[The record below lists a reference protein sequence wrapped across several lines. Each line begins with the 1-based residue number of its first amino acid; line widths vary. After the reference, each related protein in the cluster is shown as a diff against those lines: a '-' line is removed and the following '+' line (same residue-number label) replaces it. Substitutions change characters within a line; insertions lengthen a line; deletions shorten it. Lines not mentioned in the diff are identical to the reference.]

1 MKKAKQWLSVILS
14 IVVVFT
20 MALTPAMA
28 AGTDNGSVATITV
41 ETVQKEVKA
50 GDEVTLNVSITGN
63 PGFAGLDFTIV
74 YDGNKLAL
82 TDITKEELLSQGLFT
97 PNPDKN
103 KVTFANTSIL
113 SGDGTLFALK
123 FTAKVASDNAKVE
136 IVNNGFTGIRND
148 EIQVTIVPGGVV
160 AGTTGGSTTGGS
172 TTGGSTTG
180 GSTTGGS
187 TTGGSTTGG
196 STTGG
201 STTGGSTTG
210 GSTTGGSTTGGST
223 TGGSTTG
230 GSTTGGSTTGGSTTG
245 GSTTGGS
252 TTGGSTT
259 GGSTTGGSTTG
270 GSTTGGS
277 TTGGSTTGGTTGGG
291 STGGGTTGGGS
302 TGGGSSSGSGSGSSY
317 TSGMSFTTDLPADS
331 ITRVTVNGK
340 KLDSKY
346 YTISSNGSGSIV
358 TLTDAYLATLKAGT
372 YTIKIEN
379 ATHVSTGTFTIKA
392 DGTPKTADAGIALY
406 AVMAVSSLMG
416 TAVVSKK
423 CRKA

>member
-1 MKKAKQWLSVILS
+1 MKKKLLVALLSLAMALS
-14 IVVVFT
+14 FT
-20 MALTPAMA
+20 MAPAFA
-28 AGTDNGSVATITV
+28 VGKPTVTV
-41 ETVQKEVKA
+41 ETAADAVEV
-50 GDEVTLNVSITGN
+50 GTTVVLRVSIKDN
-63 PGFAGLDFTIV
+63 PGFTNYEWNIR
-74 YDGNKLAL
+74 YDKARLEL
-82 TDITKEELLSQGLFT
+82 TAIDSEFDINSNTNHPRTGFGYANYGRANSYTKDTDLFT
-97 PNPDKN
+97 LTFTVKADAATGNAE
-103 KVTFANTSIL
+103 VTIE
-113 SGDGTLFALK
+113 
-123 FTAKVASDNAKVE
+123 SDNFKDKGTAIDAEYVA
-136 IVNNGFTGIRND
+136 
-148 EIQVTIVPGGVV
+148 GGVTV
-160 AGTTGGSTTGGS
+160 NGTTGGSTTGGSTTGGSTTGGSTTGGNTTGGSTTGGS

-230 GSTTGGSTTGGSTTG
+230 G
-245 GSTTGGS
+245 
-252 TTGGSTT
+252 
-259 GGSTTGGSTTG
+259 
-270 GSTTGGS
+270 
-277 TTGGSTTGGTTGGG
+277 
-291 STGGGTTGGGS
+291 GTTGGGS
-302 TGGGSSSGSGSGSSY
+302 TGGGSTGGGSSSGSGSSY

-346 YTISSNGSGSIV
+346 YTVSSNGSGSIV

-372 YTIKIEN
+372 YTIKIES

>member
-1 MKKAKQWLSVILS
+1 MKNAKQWLSVILS

-28 AGTDNGSVATITV
+28 AGTDNGSVAKITV
-41 ETVQKEVKA
+41 ETVKKEVKA
-50 GDEVTLNVSITGN
+50 GEEVTLNVSIAGN
-63 PGFAGLDFTIV
+63 PGFAAFDFTV
-74 YDGNKLAL
+74 NYDTGKLVLTKAEQGKIEGKFTGNEDTGKVNFYA
-82 TDITKEELLSQGLFT
+82 DADKKECTGDGVLFT
-97 PNPDKN
+97 L
-103 KVTFANTSIL
+103 TFNVKADCA
-113 SGDGTLFALK
+113 DGA
-123 FTAKVASDNAKVE
+123 
-136 IVNNGFTGIRND
+136 
-148 EIQVTIVPGGVV
+148 QVTLETTTFKNAQNVKLNPIIV
-160 AGTTGGSTTGGS
+160 AGGINATTGGSTTGGSTTGGSTTGGNTTGGSTTGGSTTGGSTTGGSTTGGSTTGGSTTGGSTTGGSTTGGSTTGGNTTGGSTTGGS

-210 GSTTGGSTTGGST
+210 GSTTGG
-223 TGGSTTG
+223 
-230 GSTTGGSTTGGSTTG
+230 
-245 GSTTGGS
+245 
-252 TTGGSTT
+252 
-259 GGSTTGGSTTG
+259 
-270 GSTTGGS
+270 
-277 TTGGSTTGGTTGGG
+277 GT
-291 STGGGTTGGGS
+291 TGGGTTGGGS
-302 TGGGSSSGSGSGSSY
+302 TGGGSTGGGSSSGSGSSY

-346 YTISSNGSGSIV
+346 YTVSSNGSGSIV

-372 YTIKIEN
+372 YTIKIES

>member
-1 MKKAKQWLSVILS
+1 MKNRKRWLSVILTLAM
-14 IVVVFT
+14 VFT
-20 MALTPAMA
+20 LCITPAA
-28 AGTDNGSVATITV
+28 AVGAGNENGATVTV
-41 ETVQKEVKA
+41 EKVTGEYTT
-50 GDEVTLNVSITGN
+50 GSEVTLEVSIAGN
-63 PGFAGLDFTIV
+63 PGFAGFKFEVI
-74 YDGNKLAL
+74 YDAGKLTL
-82 TDITKEELLSQGLFT
+82 KEITQGTVTGGMFT
-97 PNPDKN
+97 PNPGEN
-103 KVTFANTSIL
+103 TVVLANAVNL
-113 SGDGTLFALK
+113 KDDGTLFTLK
-123 FTAKVASDNAKVE
+123 FTVNEAGVDGAAVRVNAVSFYNDKQAKVP
-136 IVNNGFTGIRND
+136 VNI
-148 EIQVTIVPGGVV
+148 V
-160 AGTTGGSTTGGS
+160 AGGINDTTGGSTTGGSTTGGNTTGGSTTGGS

-230 GSTTGGSTTGGSTTG
+230 GSTTGG
-245 GSTTGGS
+245 
-252 TTGGSTT
+252 
-259 GGSTTGGSTTG
+259 
-270 GSTTGGS
+270 
-277 TTGGSTTGGTTGGG
+277 GT
-291 STGGGTTGGGS
+291 TGGGTTGGGS
-302 TGGGSSSGSGSGSSY
+302 TGGGSTGGGSTGGGSTGGGSTGGGSSSGSGSSY

-346 YTISSNGSGSIV
+346 YTVSSNGSGSIV

-372 YTIKIEN
+372 YTIKIES

>member
-1 MKKAKQWLSVILS
+1 MKNRKRWLSVILTLAM
-14 IVVVFT
+14 VFT
-20 MALTPAMA
+20 LCITPAA
-28 AGTDNGSVATITV
+28 AVGAGNENGATVTV
-41 ETVQKEVKA
+41 EKVTGEYTT
-50 GDEVTLNVSITGN
+50 GSEVTLEVSIAGN
-63 PGFAGLDFTIV
+63 PGFAGFKFEVI
-74 YDGNKLAL
+74 YDADKLTL
-82 TDITKEELLSQGLFT
+82 KEITQGTVTGGLFT
-97 PNPDKN
+97 PNAGKN
-103 KVTFANTSIL
+103 NVVLANTVNL
-113 SGDGTLFALK
+113 EGDGTLFTLK
-123 FTAKVASDNAKVE
+123 FMVNEAGVDGAAVSVKAVDFRNAEQAKVPVK
-136 IVNNGFTGIRND
+136 I
-148 EIQVTIVPGGVV
+148 V
-160 AGTTGGSTTGGS
+160 AGGINDTTGGSTTGGS

-259 GGSTTGGSTTG
+259 GGSTTGG
-270 GSTTGGS
+270 
-277 TTGGSTTGGTTGGG
+277 
-291 STGGGTTGGGS
+291 GTTGGGS
-302 TGGGSSSGSGSGSSY
+302 TGGGSTGGGSSSGSGSSY

-331 ITRVTVNGK
+331 INRVTVNGK

-346 YTISSNGSGSIV
+346 YTVSSNGSGSIV

-372 YTIKIEN
+372 YTIKIES

>member
-1 MKKAKQWLSVILS
+1 MKNAKQWLSVILS

-28 AGTDNGSVATITV
+28 AGTDNGSAATITV

-50 GDEVTLNVSITGN
+50 GDEVTLNVSIADN
-63 PGFAGLDFTIV
+63 PGFAAFDFTV
-74 YDGNKLAL
+74 KYDRDILVLTKAETGNIEGNFTGNNDTGKVNLYVDANAGEH
-82 TDITKEELLSQGLFT
+82 TDDGVLFT
-97 PNPDKN
+97 L
-103 KVTFANTSIL
+103 TFNVKADCA
-113 SGDGTLFALK
+113 DGA
-123 FTAKVASDNAKVE
+123 
-136 IVNNGFTGIRND
+136 
-148 EIQVTIVPGGVV
+148 QVTLETTTFKNAQNVKLNPTIV
-160 AGTTGGSTTGGS
+160 AGGINVTTGGSTTGGS

-201 STTGGSTTG
+201 STTGG
-210 GSTTGGSTTGGST
+210 
-223 TGGSTTG
+223 
-230 GSTTGGSTTGGSTTG
+230 
-245 GSTTGGS
+245 
-252 TTGGSTT
+252 
-259 GGSTTGGSTTG
+259 
-270 GSTTGGS
+270 
-277 TTGGSTTGGTTGGG
+277 GT
-291 STGGGTTGGGS
+291 TGGGTTGGGS

-346 YTISSNGSGSIV
+346 YTVSSNGSGSIV

-372 YTIKIEN
+372 YTIKIES

>member
-1 MKKAKQWLSVILS
+1 MKKKLVVALLSLAMALS
-14 IVVVFT
+14 FT
-20 MALTPAMA
+20 MVPAFA
-28 AGTDNGSVATITV
+28 VEKPTVTV
-41 ETVQKEVKA
+41 ETAATAVEVGAK
-50 GDEVTLNVSITGN
+50 VVLRVSIKDN
-63 PGFAGLDFTIV
+63 PGFTNFEWNIRYDKARLELTAIDSELDIV
-74 YDGNKLAL
+74 GNTNHSQTGFGYATYARANSYTKN
-82 TDITKEELLSQGLFT
+82 TDLFT
-97 PNPDKN
+97 L
-103 KVTFANTSIL
+103 TFTVKADAAA
-113 SGDGTLFALK
+113 G
-123 FTAKVASDNAKVE
+123 NAE
-136 IVNNGFTGIRND
+136 
-148 EIQVTIVPGGVV
+148 VTIESNNFKNIGVAIDADYVAGGVTV
-160 AGTTGGSTTGGS
+160 NGATGGSTTGGS

-210 GSTTGGSTTGGST
+210 GSTTGGSTTGG
-223 TGGSTTG
+223 
-230 GSTTGGSTTGGSTTG
+230 
-245 GSTTGGS
+245 
-252 TTGGSTT
+252 
-259 GGSTTGGSTTG
+259 
-270 GSTTGGS
+270 
-277 TTGGSTTGGTTGGG
+277 GT
-291 STGGGTTGGGS
+291 TGGGTTGGGS
-302 TGGGSSSGSGSGSSY
+302 TGGGSTGGGSSSGSGSSY